1 MTLIDKDDYE
11 DLSVF
16 DQLVEIIS
24 KMTDAEQEKLLDVLR
39 KRKPEEREQRIS
51 LYTEASFVV
60 GSTTYRGFVLDMS
73 SGGLFIET
81 ADPFE
86 IGQEITINLK
96 RSRDAKVIKV
106 RGRIARVEHN
116 GIGVQFYK

>member
-51 LYTEASFVV
+51 LYTETSFVV